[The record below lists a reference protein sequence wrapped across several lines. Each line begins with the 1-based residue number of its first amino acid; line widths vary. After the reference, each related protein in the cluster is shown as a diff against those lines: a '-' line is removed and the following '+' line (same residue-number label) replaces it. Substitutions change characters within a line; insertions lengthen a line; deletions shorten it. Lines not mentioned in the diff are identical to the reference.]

1 MQALSWL
8 TSSDLLAAII
18 ASMAE
23 LQEVISK
30 TGMIPSFMSSQN
42 TVKSKCQKMLY
53 RTNSNKQYRK
63 KIYLFSSFF
72 FSQVKEI
79 VKSIFNEVEN

>member
-1 MQALSWL
+1 
-8 TSSDLLAAII
+8 
-18 ASMAE
+18 MAE

-42 TVKSKCQKMLY
+42 TFKSKCQKVLY

-63 KIYLFSSFF
+63 KIYLFTSF
-72 FSQVKEI
+72 FSQVREI
-79 VKSIFNEVEN
+79 VKSILNEVEN